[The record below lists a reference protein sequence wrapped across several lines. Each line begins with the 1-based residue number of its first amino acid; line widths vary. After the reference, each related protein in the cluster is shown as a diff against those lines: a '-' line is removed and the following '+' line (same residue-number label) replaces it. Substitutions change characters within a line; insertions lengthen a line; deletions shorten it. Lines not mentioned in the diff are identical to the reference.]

1 MAEKIVTAKSK
12 TVEHGKH
19 GKKHKVTHMSI
30 KTMDN
35 GVAITT
41 HHEQPE
47 IKMSRNAMRSGV
59 MRTGMDAKPTETVH
73 KSMASLHQHM
83 DDMYGGLL
91 PADEPGQQALA
102 AGGSGQQPDGDG
114 SENAPDESDAG

>member
-1 MAEKIVTAKSK
+1 
-12 TVEHGKH
+12 
-19 GKKHKVTHMSI
+19 
-30 KTMDN
+30 MD
-35 GVAITT
+35 V
-41 HHEQPE
+41 
-47 IKMSRNAMRSGV
+47 
-59 MRTGMDAKPTETVH
+59 KPTETVH
-73 KSMASLHQHM
+73 RSMASLHQHM